1 MLGHVPRRRVEVH
14 VALVAGVNILEHLR
28 CAQQRAAFVLG
39 IDEERE
45 VRPLRHEL
53 RIVLLALD
61 QVVDPGHH
69 HQQSVPGRM
78 GSHTSARAESWLKR
92 GSTLMNVHPRSR
104 SSFQNRALIVDDD
117 AQP

>member
-61 QVVDPGHH
+61 QVVDPSHH
-69 HQQSVPGRM
+69 HGNI
-78 GSHTSARAESWLKR
+78 GAGTN
-92 GSTLMNVHPRSR
+92 G
-104 SSFQNRALIVDDD
+104 
-117 AQP
+117 QPHVRTR